1 MSRISREEFISNN
14 SGYSAPAIVAEPYEI
29 TPISTLGNGLYK
41 VQGKISDVRVRLSKT
56 KPNLMIHEANLRDK
70 NGSVRC
76 IWFQKPVIG
85 RIDKT
90 KNYVFF
96 GKVETKQGVITLVD
110 PKFTPSDEYIR
121 WKKIYDKTVV
131 R

>member
-1 MSRISREEFISNN
+1 MSKISRKEFVSNN

-41 VQGKISDVRVRLSKT
+41 VQGKISDVKVMVSKT
-56 KPNLMIHEANLRDK
+56 KPNLIIHETKLQDK

-85 RIDKT
+85 QIDKA
-90 KNYVFF
+90 KSYVFF
-96 GKVETKQGVITLVD
+96 GKVETKQGVITLVN
-110 PKFTPSDEYIR
+110 PKFTPSDDYIR

-131 R
+131 